1 MRSIP
6 ITDPG
11 NGATTT
17 KPTVNPPVRSTP
29 RGSCSEA
36 GAITAANGWAN
47 LVPSPGGL
55 NRPPTGRDHGQRGRK
70 LWLEFELGAQP
81 HKRFYENL
89 SLVHDDRQRQLERAC
104 V

>member
-11 NGATTT
+11 NGATTS

-55 NRPPTGRDHGQRGRK
+55 NRPRQV
-70 LWLEFELGAQP
+70 EIMASAGASYGSSSNWVRSQ
-81 HKRFYENL
+81 
-89 SLVHDDRQRQLERAC
+89 V
-104 V
+104 